1 LTRVRV
7 VDVCGFYSP
16 DGGGIRTYVEQ
27 KLRLAELLGQDITIL
42 APGAADATTDISPS
56 ARIMTIA
63 SPRFPLDRKYFSF
76 TNQQAVHRALDFLQP
91 DFVEA
96 SSPWNSANYV
106 AAWPRAIPR
115 SLVMHSE
122 PLSAHAYRWFERIVE
137 PPAVD
142 RAFDWFWQ
150 RLRGYGRMFDAVIVA
165 NSSLAQRLSA
175 GGVGNVI
182 TVPMGVQPGVFSPA
196 RRDEAL
202 RRRLLAMCA
211 LGPEATLLL
220 CAGRLATEKRVPML
234 VEAATIAGR
243 RRPIGM
249 VIFGQGR
256 SHKEVLRAIG
266 GNPHVRLL
274 QPVRERA
281 QFATILA
288 SADAL
293 LHGCEAETFG
303 MIAAEAHA
311 SGIPLV
317 APEMGGAGDFVR
329 GTPLGFRPADT
340 SDVVRAILELPAGPR
355 EAMAPR
361 TPRSMEEHFRDL
373 YRLYAE
379 LASNANAAAA

>member
-1 LTRVRV
+1 MRL

-16 DGGGIRTYVEQ
+16 NGGGIRTYAEE
-27 KLRLAELLGQDITIL
+27 KLRLAERLGHDVTIL
-42 APGAADATTDISPS
+42 APGAADATVEISPW
-56 ARIMTIA
+56 ARVMTIA

-76 TNQQAVHRALDFLQP
+76 TDQQAVHRALDLLEP
-91 DFVEA
+91 DIVEA

-106 AAWPRAIPR
+106 AAWRRATPR

-142 RAFDWFWQ
+142 RAFDWFWE
-150 RLRGYGRMFDAVIVA
+150 RLRRYGKVFDTVIVA
-165 NSSLAQRLSA
+165 NSSLAHRLST
-175 GGVGNVI
+175 GGVGNIV
-182 TVPMGVQPGVFSPA
+182 TVPMGVQPGVFSPS

-243 RRPIGM
+243 RRPIGL
-249 VIFGQGR
+249 VIFGEGR
-256 SHKEVLRAIG
+256 SHKDVRRAIA

-317 APEMGGAGDFVR
+317 APRAGGASDFVSDAA
-329 GTPLGFRPADT
+329 LGFTPADT
-340 SDVVRAILELPAGPR
+340 SDVVRAILELPKEAR
-355 EAMAPR
+355 EAITPR
-361 TPRSMEEHFRDL
+361 SPRSMEEHFRDL
-373 YRLYAE
+373 YRLYAG
-379 LASNANAAAA
+379 LASNARTAAA

>member
-1 LTRVRV
+1 VRI

-16 DGGGIRTYVEQ
+16 DGGGIRTYVEE
-27 KLRLAELLGQDITIL
+27 KLRFAERLGQDITIL
-42 APGAADATTDISPS
+42 APGEKDATADISPS
-56 ARIMTIA
+56 ARVMTIA
-63 SPRFPLDRKYFSF
+63 SPRFPLDRKYFAF
-76 TNQQAVHRALDFLQP
+76 VDQRAVHRALDFLQP
-91 DFVEA
+91 DVVEA

-106 AAWPRAIPR
+106 AAWRGATPR

-122 PLSAHAYRWFERIVE
+122 PLSAHAYRWFERFAE

-150 RLRGYGRMFDAVIVA
+150 RLRRYGKVFDALIVA

-175 GGVGNVI
+175 GGVGNVM
-182 TVPMGVQPGVFSPA
+182 TVPMGVQPGMFSPS
-196 RRDEAL
+196 RRDEGL
-202 RRRLLAMCA
+202 RRRLLAMCD

-220 CAGRLATEKRVPML
+220 CAGRLAAEKRVPML
-234 VEAATIAGR
+234 VEAATLAGR
-243 RRPIGM
+243 TRPLGL
-249 VIFGQGR
+249 VIFGEGP
-256 SHKEVLRAIG
+256 SHKEVLRAIA

-293 LHGCEAETFG
+293 VHGCEAETFG

-317 APEMGGAGDFVR
+317 APDMGGASDFVCD
-329 GTPLGFRPADT
+329 TALGFTPADT
-340 SDVVRAILELPAGPR
+340 SDVVRAILELPIGAR
-355 EAMAPR
+355 KVDAPR
-361 TPRSMEEHFRDL
+361 SPRGMEEHFRDL
-373 YRLYAE
+373 YRIYAG
-379 LASNANAAAA
+379 LGRDASSAAA

>member
-1 LTRVRV
+1 MRV

-16 DGGGIRTYVEQ
+16 AGGGVRTYAEE
-27 KLRLAELLGQDITIL
+27 KLRFAERLGQDITIL
-42 APGAADATTDISPS
+42 APGAADAIEEISPS
-56 ARIMTIA
+56 ARIMTVA

-76 TNQQAVHRALDFLQP
+76 TDQQAVHRALDLLQP
-91 DFVEA
+91 DIVEA

-106 AAWPRAIPR
+106 AAWPRPTPR

-122 PLSAHAYRWFERIVE
+122 PLSAHAYRWFERIAE
-137 PPAVD
+137 PPSVD

-150 RLRGYGRMFDAVIVA
+150 RLRRYGRVFDAVIVA

-175 GGVGNVI
+175 GGVNNVM
-182 TVPMGVQPGVFSPA
+182 TVPMGVQPGVFSPS

-202 RRRLLAMCA
+202 RRRLLAMCT

-243 RRPIGM
+243 RRPIGL
-249 VIFGQGR
+249 VIFGEGR
-256 SHKEVLRAIG
+256 SHKEVLRAIA

-303 MIAAEAHA
+303 MIAAEARA

-317 APEMGGAGDFVR
+317 APHVGGASDFVSDAA
-329 GTPLGFRPADT
+329 LGFTPADT
-340 SDVVRAILELPAGPR
+340 SDVVRAILELPLGPR
-355 EAMAPR
+355 RAVAPSS
-361 TPRSMEEHFRDL
+361 PRSMEEHFRDL
-373 YRLYAE
+373 YRIYGRLG
-379 LASNANAAAA
+379 SNTHTAAA

>member
-1 LTRVRV
+1 MRL

-16 DGGGIRTYVEQ
+16 DGGGVRTYVEE
-27 KLRLAELLGQDITIL
+27 KLRLAGRLGHDVTIL
-42 APGAADATTDISPS
+42 APGAADATIETSPS
-56 ARIMTIA
+56 ARVTTIA
-63 SPRFPLDRKYFSF
+63 SPRFPLDRRYFSF
-76 TNQQAVHRALDFLQP
+76 TDQQAVHRALDRLRP
-91 DFVEA
+91 DLVEA

-106 AAWPRAIPR
+106 AAWPGTTPR

-150 RLRGYGRMFDAVIVA
+150 RLRRYGQAFDAVVVA
-165 NSSLAQRLSA
+165 NSSLARRLSA
-175 GGVGNVI
+175 GGVGKIV
-182 TVPMGVQPGVFSPA
+182 TVPMGVQPGVFSPS
-196 RRDEAL
+196 RRDEGL

-243 RRPIGM
+243 RRPIGL
-249 VIFGQGR
+249 VIFGEGR
-256 SHKEVLRAIG
+256 SHKDVRRAIA

-274 QPVRERA
+274 RPVRERA

-317 APEMGGAGDFVR
+317 APDMGGASDFVR
-329 GTPLGFRPADT
+329 DTALGFAPADT
-340 SDVVRAILELPAGPR
+340 ADVVRAILELPAGVC
-355 EAMAPR
+355 EAIAPR
-361 TPRSMEEHFRDL
+361 SPRSIEEHFRDL
-373 YRLYAE
+373 YRIYAG
-379 LASNANAAAA
+379 LGASAARTAAA

>member
-1 LTRVRV
+1 VRI

-16 DGGGIRTYVEQ
+16 AGGGIRTYVEE
-27 KLRLAELLGQDITIL
+27 KLRFAERLGQDITIL
-42 APGAADATTDISPS
+42 APGETDATEDISPS
-56 ARIMTIA
+56 ARVITVA
-63 SPRFPLDRKYFSF
+63 SPRFPLDRKYFAF
-76 TNQQAVHRALDFLQP
+76 VDQRAVHRALDFLQP
-91 DFVEA
+91 DIVEA

-106 AAWPRAIPR
+106 AAWPRATPR

-122 PLSAHAYRWFERIVE
+122 PLSAHAYRWFERFAE

-142 RAFDWFWQ
+142 LAFDWFWQ
-150 RLRGYGRMFDAVIVA
+150 RLRRYGSVFDAVIVA

-175 GGVGNVI
+175 GGVGNVM
-182 TVPMGVQPGVFSPA
+182 TVPMGVQPGVFSPS

-202 RRRLLAMCA
+202 RRRLLALCK

-220 CAGRLATEKRVPML
+220 CAGRLATEKRIPML

-243 RRPIGM
+243 RRPIGL
-249 VIFGQGR
+249 VIFGEGR
-256 SHKEVLRAIG
+256 SHKEVLRAIA
-266 GNPHVRLL
+266 GNPHIRLL

-311 SGIPLV
+311 SGIPLI
-317 APEMGGAGDFVR
+317 APHMGGASDFVR
-329 GTPLGFRPADT
+329 DSALGFTPADT
-340 SDVVRAILELPAGPR
+340 CDVVRAILELPVGAL
-355 EAMAPR
+355 EAIAPPG
-361 TPRSMEEHFRDL
+361 PRSMEEHFRDL
-373 YRLYAE
+373 YRIYAG
-379 LASNANAAAA
+379 LGSRANSAAA

>member
-1 LTRVRV
+1 VRL

-16 DGGGIRTYVEQ
+16 HGGGIRTYVEE
-27 KLRLAELLGQDITIL
+27 KLRLAERLGQDITIL
-42 APGAADATTDISPS
+42 APGGADATIDFGPS

-76 TNQQAVHRALDFLQP
+76 TDQQAVHRALDLLQP

-106 AAWPRAIPR
+106 AAWPRATPR

-150 RLRGYGRMFDAVIVA
+150 RLRRYGKVFDAVIVA
-165 NSSLAQRLSA
+165 NSSLAQRLAS
-175 GGVGNVI
+175 GGVDKI
-182 TVPMGVQPGVFSPA
+182 MTVPMGVQPGLFSPS

-202 RRRLLAMCA
+202 RNRLLALCA
-211 LGPEATLLL
+211 LGPEATLLM

-243 RRPIGM
+243 RRPIGL
-249 VIFGQGR
+249 VIFGEGR
-256 SHKEVLRAIG
+256 SHKEVLRAIA

-303 MIAAEAHA
+303 MIAAEAQA

-317 APEMGGAGDFVR
+317 APDMGGAGDFVR
-329 GTPLGFRPADT
+329 DTALGFRPADT
-340 SDVVRAILELPAGPR
+340 FDVVRAILELPLGAR
-355 EAMAPR
+355 KAVTPR
-361 TPRSMEEHFRDL
+361 TPRSMEDHFREL
-373 YRLYAE
+373 YRLYAS
-379 LASNANAAAA
+379 LGSDARTIAA